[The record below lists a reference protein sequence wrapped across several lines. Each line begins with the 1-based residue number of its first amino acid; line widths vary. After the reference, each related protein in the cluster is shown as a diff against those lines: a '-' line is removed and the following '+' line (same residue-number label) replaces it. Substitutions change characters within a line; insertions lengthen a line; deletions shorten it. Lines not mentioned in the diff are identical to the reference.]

1 MNNSNRIFRYT
12 QEDMPLAIFEDISAI
27 PRASGKEER
36 ISEYLLN
43 RALERGL
50 EASCDETN
58 NVIIKKKASPG
69 YEDCEP
75 VMLQAHMNMVCEKL
89 PDSEHDFDK
98 DPIHLIVDGD
108 ILHADGTTLGADDGI
123 GVALAM
129 AVLESDDIKHPPIE
143 VLFTTEEESTFL
155 GVASVDG
162 AMFEARR
169 VINLDFAEEDRV
181 VVGSCG
187 GTGMKVRLLIQ
198 REEIV
203 KENGKA

>member
-12 QEDMPLAIFEDISAI
+12 REDMPLAIFEDISAI

-50 EASCDETN
+50 EASRDETN

-75 VMLQAHMNMVCEKL
+75 VMLQAHMDMVCEKL

-129 AVLESDDIKHPPIE
+129 AVLESDDSSRS
-143 VLFTTEEESTFL
+143 EE
-155 GVASVDG
+155 
-162 AMFEARR
+162 RR
-169 VINLDFAEEDRV
+169 V
-181 VVGSCG
+181 G
-187 GTGMKVRLLIQ
+187 
-198 REEIV
+198 
-203 KENGKA
+203 KECRSRWSPYH